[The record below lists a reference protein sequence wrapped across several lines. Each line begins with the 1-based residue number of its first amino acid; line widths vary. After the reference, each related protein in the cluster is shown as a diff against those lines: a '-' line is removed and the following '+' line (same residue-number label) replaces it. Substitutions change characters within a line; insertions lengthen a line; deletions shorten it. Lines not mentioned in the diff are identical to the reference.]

1 MAARRLRRAVDQ
13 DVDHVAVLVHG
24 PPQILLPPL
33 DLDEYLVQMPGV
45 AHAAPAAP

>member
-1 MAARRLRRAVDQ
+1 MAARRLHE
-13 DVDHVAVLVHG
+13 DVDCVAVLVHG
-24 PPQILLPPL
+24 TPQILLPPL